1 MNVCDV
7 YLFFQ
12 GKVMGNFSVENVSFK
27 ANHVRTFLYCFLFLL
42 YFKIIVYLHFF
53 LLKI

>member
-12 GKVMGNFSVENVSFK
+12 GTVMGNFSVENVSFK
-27 ANHVRTFLYCFLFLL
+27 ANPVRTFILVLFLL
-42 YFKIIVYLHFF
+42 YFKIIVYLKFF
-53 LLKI
+53 FC